1 MFVVIHVAVIYSITS
16 SYLSVVISG
25 VTSLTKYIQST

>member
-1 MFVVIHVAVIYSITS
+1 MFVVIHMTVTYAITS